1 MFGALNDI
9 RVADIVTAFNALFGF
24 LGIYFVFSDL
34 QLSALFLFVS
44 VIMDGLDGAIS
55 RIELSLLGEDLDSLA
70 DIISFGVLPSLML
83 IAISDSW
90 VYYSIAG
97 LFLVSGMIRLAR
109 FNILKIK
116 DEFVGYPITAS
127 ALFIGSLV
135 YLEIAD
141 YIIAIVA
148 FVLSFFMISNLRYP
162 KIRDKLLLTF
172 TGVVLI
178 SAFFIKDSA
187 YIVAG
192 LTLVYLISPFP
203 AEVRRWMERRR
214 GERLLSRLG

>member
-9 RVADIVTAFNALFGF
+9 RAADIVTAFNALFGF

-34 QLSALFLFVS
+34 HLSALFLFVS

-70 DIISFGVLPSLML
+70 DMISFGVLPSLML
-83 IAISDSW
+83 IAISDGW
-90 VYYSIAG
+90 IYYSIAG
-97 LFLVSGMIRLAR
+97 LFLITGMIRLAR

-203 AEVRRWMERRR
+203 AEVRGWMERRR

>member
-9 RVADIVTAFNALFGF
+9 RAADIVTAFNALFGF

-34 QLSALFLFVS
+34 HLSALFLFAS
-44 VIMDGLDGAIS
+44 VITDGLDGAIS

-83 IAISDSW
+83 IAIANSW
-90 VYYSIAG
+90 IYYSIAG
-97 LFLVSGMIRLAR
+97 LFLITGMIRLAR

-116 DEFVGYPITAS
+116 EEFVGYPITAS

-135 YLEIAD
+135 YVDIPN

-148 FVLSFFMISNLRYP
+148 FFLSFFMISNLRYP
-162 KIRDKLLLTF
+162 KIRDKFLLTF

-178 SAFFIKDSA
+178 SAFFIRDSA
-187 YIVAG
+187 YILAG
-192 LTLVYLISPFP
+192 LTFLYLLSAFP
-203 AEVRRWMERRR
+203 DEVRGWLERRR
-214 GERLLSRLG
+214 GKKLLSRLG

>member
-9 RVADIVTAFNALFGF
+9 RAADIVTAFNALFGF

-44 VIMDGLDGAIS
+44 VIMDGIDGAIS

-70 DIISFGVLPSLML
+70 DMISFGVLPSLML

-90 VYYSIAG
+90 IYYSIGG
-97 LFLVSGMIRLAR
+97 LFLITGMIRLAR

-135 YLEIAD
+135 YLEIAN

-148 FVLSFFMISNLRYP
+148 LVLSFFMISNLRYQ
-162 KIRDKLLLTF
+162 KIRDKILLTF

-192 LTLVYLISPFP
+192 LTLVYLVSPFP
-203 AEVRRWMERRR
+203 AEVSRWLERKK

>member
-9 RVADIVTAFNALFGF
+9 RAADIVTAFNALFGF

-44 VIMDGLDGAIS
+44 VIMDGIDGAVS
-55 RIELSLLGEDLDSLA
+55 RIELSLLGENLDSLA

-90 VYYSIAG
+90 IYYSIAG
-97 LFLVSGMIRLAR
+97 LFLITGMIRLAR

-127 ALFIGSLV
+127 GLFIGSLI
-135 YLEIAD
+135 YLEVSN
-141 YIIAIVA
+141 YIIATVA
-148 FVLSFFMISNLRYP
+148 FILSFFMISNLRYP
-162 KIRDKLLLTF
+162 KIRDKLLLIF
-172 TGVVLI
+172 TAVVLV
-178 SAFFIKDSA
+178 SAFFIRDSA
-187 YIVAG
+187 YILAG
-192 LTLVYLISPFP
+192 LTALYLASPFP
-203 AEVRRWMERRR
+203 EKVRGWQERRR